1 MCSAVL
7 IPILSVIGLS
17 RKRLF
22 YLSVGIG
29 RGMNRAYSLIP
40 TFILG
45 LALSA
50 CSTPSPDAVAQNDPW
65 EKTNRD
71 IFDFD
76 VKVDHAV
83 ARPIAK
89 GYRDAVPQFAR
100 DGVHNF
106 LTNLNAPVVLANDLL
121 QANGDKAG
129 NTLGRIV
136 INSTVGVGG
145 LIDVA
150 SKVGI
155 PYHDNDFGITMGKAG
170 AAEGSY
176 LVLPFAG
183 PAPPRDLVGTGVD
196 IAFDPL
202 TYITFHGSDTWM
214 VVRFG
219 MGVLDARTAQL
230 DAVETIE
237 RSSIDFYATTRNL
250 YRQSRNA
257 KINEGKAGA
266 NDDLPNL

>member
-1 MCSAVL
+1 MKISFSAISAVVL
-7 IPILSVIGLS
+7 
-17 RKRLF
+17 
-22 YLSVGIG
+22 
-29 RGMNRAYSLIP
+29 
-40 TFILG
+40 T

-50 CSTPSPDAVAQNDPW
+50 CSTPSPESVAQNDPW

-76 VKVDHAV
+76 VKMDHVV

-89 GYRDAVPQFAR
+89 GYRAVVPEFAR

-106 LTNLNAPVVLANDLL
+106 LTNLNSPVVLANDVL
-121 QANGDKAG
+121 QGDGPKAG
-129 NTLGRIV
+129 DTLGRIV
-136 INSTVGVGG
+136 VNTTVGIGG

-150 SKVGI
+150 SKIGI
-155 PYHDNDFGITMGKAG
+155 PYHDNDFGITLGKG
-170 AAEGSY
+170 GVYEGSY

-183 PAPPRDLVGTGVD
+183 PKPPRDLLGQGVD

-202 TYITFHGSDTWM
+202 TYVTFHGSDTWM

-219 MGVLDARTAQL
+219 AGVLDSRTSQL

-257 KINEGKAGA
+257 KINEGKPGAG